1 MVVSEL
7 QTRPVG
13 EAMWAK
19 EAGLLGRLFTWLVE
33 GGYREQ
39 VLVRSGAGGRS
50 PLVRTVRRG
59 MDIRHLTLE
68 Q

>member
-1 MVVSEL
+1 
-7 QTRPVG
+7 
-13 EAMWAK
+13 MWAK